1 MRASLMFAFVCG
13 ATAAVAL
20 AGEPVSA
27 ANAWGG
33 SYCLAYQEGG
43 ADCGFTSLAQCQASA
58 SGTGDGCYAA
68 PPSLRQE
75 QGAAAVQGVSTQGRR
90 AGRVGRSE

>member
-1 MRASLMFAFVCG
+1 MKQSLMFAVAC
-13 ATAAVAL
+13 AAAAAVAF
-20 AGEPVSA
+20 ACEPAKA

-75 QGAAAVQGVSTQGRR
+75 QGASQVAPTQGRR
-90 AGRVGRSE
+90 GARRS

>member
-1 MRASLMFAFVCG
+1 MFALVCG
-13 ATAAVAL
+13 AAAAVAL
-20 AGEPVSA
+20 ACEPATA

-33 SYCLAYQEGG
+33 SFCLAYREGG

-68 PPSLRQE
+68 PPALLQE
-75 QGAAAVQGVSTQGRR
+75 QGASAVQAEPSQSRRGAR
-90 AGRVGRSE
+90 AGRSER